1 MKENYTPLSDRLP
14 DKIKQFADGDIYVKQ
29 DDLGENFDMLQG
41 LLYRNF
47 ATMQNNGIEL
57 KITRTKTDED
67 WEKEIKKMRE
77 KRLPEIHIPKPPYP
91 KIPITIKCDNKE
103 DVFKAHIYYLIFQN
117 GGRISFTKSGITASN
132 GACITSKNARNLYAD
147 PTFQAQ
153 LTSAIQ
159 TGDSSALLNLL
170 NQYSKE
176 DLTVNNK
183 HTRENLYRK
192 IQDNA
197 TNATTYTKVGE
208 EYNMENF
215 YKNAVDDY
223 NHSKKARQFEI
234 RDCENQSQTGR
245 FYDEYEYDPVN
256 IGVRHPEKVNNAL
269 FYQDMYERDQRDLF
283 NQRREYDPE
292 LWNYEINFRRPSY
305 FVDYGDYLVPVYQP
319 QL

>member
-1 MKENYTPLSDRLP
+1 
-14 DKIKQFADGDIYVKQ
+14 
-29 DDLGENFDMLQG
+29 
-41 LLYRNF
+41 
-47 ATMQNNGIEL
+47 
-57 KITRTKTDED
+57 
-67 WEKEIKKMRE
+67 MRE

-147 PTFQAQ
+147 TNFQEQ

-170 NQYSKE
+170 SEYSGR

-215 YKNAVDDY
+215 YKN
-223 NHSKKARQFEI
+223 NI
-234 RDCENQSQTGR
+234 RFS
-245 FYDEYEYDPVN
+245 
-256 IGVRHPEKVNNAL
+256 
-269 FYQDMYERDQRDLF
+269 
-283 NQRREYDPE
+283 
-292 LWNYEINFRRPSY
+292 
-305 FVDYGDYLVPVYQP
+305 
-319 QL
+319 